1 MTEFEE
7 THNRQIQY
15 AFARSL
21 AAILSSRISRAQA
34 DIQGGIAMRK
44 VFQYLREWLFACV
57 ITFPLVVYS
66 IADHA
71 VGRIFHMAMLM
82 PCLFYHACLGS

>member
-1 MTEFEE
+1 
-7 THNRQIQY
+7 
-15 AFARSL
+15 
-21 AAILSSRISRAQA
+21 
-34 DIQGGIAMRK
+34 MRK